1 MEAAGL
7 NLRTILSMIVI
18 IGLQAAGG
26 GLLAKSDGFR
36 IPSWTWLM
44 LGTAVLQ
51 FYLWADLMR
60 RGAPLSILVPIMA
73 AAGPMLSILIGVFF
87 LNESAS
93 VPRIASLIG
102 ACALISLASR
112 L

>member
-1 MEAAGL
+1 MEVAGL
-7 NLRTILSMIVI
+7 NLRTIVSMLVI
-18 IGLQAAGG
+18 IAMQALGG

-36 IPSWTWLM
+36 LQSWTWLM

-51 FYLWADLMR
+51 FYLWADLMK

-73 AAGPMLSILIGVFF
+73 AAGPLLSIGIGVFF

-93 VPRIASLIG
+93 LPRIASLVG
-102 ACALISLASR
+102 ACALITLASR
-112 L
+112 F